1 MGSVRPN
8 RVVMVIAAMVA
19 IACGESG
26 RTDSAAGAAPARVAA
41 GPVPAPPSG
50 DTRANPEPETG
61 DWTQPAK
68 DYANTRYS
76 GLNQITAAN
85 VSHLALVATFSTSVL
100 RGHEAAPL
108 VVNKTLYVVTPFPN
122 MLYALDLT
130 KPGWPVKWV
139 YKPQPDRAAQG
150 VACCDVVNRGASYWQ
165 GALYYNTLD
174 DHVVSVDAN
183 TGAQRWNVKVG
194 DINTGET
201 MTMAPIV
208 ANGKVIVGN
217 SGGELGVRG
226 WLQALDAGTG
236 RTVWKA
242 YSTGP
247 DKDVLIGPRFKPFYA
262 SERGKDLGVNTWQAE
277 QWKIGGGA
285 AWGWVSFDPALNLIY
300 YGTSNPGPWNANQRP
315 GDNKWTSTV
324 FARDVDTGDA
334 VWAYQYSPHDLH
346 DYDGVNEHIL
356 LDLPINGVTR
366 KVLVHP
372 DRNGYMY
379 VLDRTTGEV
388 LSAKPFANVNSV
400 DSINMRT
407 GRPAMNPEKATDL
420 GVTVRNICPGPPGG
434 KDWQPSAYSPR
445 TGLLYVPHN
454 NLCYDAEAMD
464 VSYIEGTPY
473 LGMNAKTYFGPGGN
487 GGAFSAWDP
496 VHAREVWS
504 LPEMFPVW
512 SGALVTAGD
521 VVFYGTMDGWFKAV
535 DARDGHPL
543 WKIKTESGIIGQPTT
558 FRGPDGQQYVAVL
571 IGVGG
576 WAGAIVAGG
585 LDSRDSTAA
594 LGFVN
599 AMKTL
604 PKYTTKGGALYV
616 FGLK

>member
-1 MGSVRPN
+1 VWPN
-8 RVVMVIAAMVA
+8 RVAVILGVA
-19 IACGESG
+19 LVASVGCREQRHAEAEPGS
-26 RTDSAAGAAPARVAA
+26 TPTQTSVATPPAAPQ
-41 GPVPAPPSG
+41 G

-61 DWTQPAK
+61 EWTTPAK
-68 DYANTRYS
+68 DAANTRYS
-76 GLNQITAAN
+76 GLDRINTSN
-85 VSHLALVATFSTSVL
+85 VSHLALVGTFSTSVL

-108 VVNKTLYVVTPFPN
+108 VVNKTLYVVTPYPN

-130 KPGWPVKWV
+130 KPGWPAKWV
-139 YKPQPDRAAQG
+139 YKPQPERASQG
-150 VACCDVVNRGASYWQ
+150 VACCDVVNRGAVYYN

-183 TGAQRWNVKVG
+183 TGQQRWNVKVG
-194 DINTGET
+194 DINSGET

-208 ANGKVIVGN
+208 AKGKVIVGN
-217 SGGELGVRG
+217 SGGEMGVRG
-226 WLQALDAGTG
+226 WIQALDAGSG
-236 RTVWKA
+236 KTVWKA

-262 SERGKDLGVNTWQAE
+262 SERGTDLGVKTWQGD
-277 QWKIGGGA
+277 QWKIGGGSV
-285 AWGWVSFDPALNLIY
+285 WGWISFDPALNLIY
-300 YGTSNPGPWNANQRP
+300 YGTSNPGPWNPNQRP

-324 FARDVDTGDA
+324 FARDADTGEA
-334 VWAYQYSPHDLH
+334 VWAYQYNPHDLH
-346 DYDGVNEHIL
+346 DYDAVNEHIL
-356 LDLPINGVTR
+356 LDLPINGVKR

-388 LSAKPFANVNSV
+388 LSAKPFVNVNAI
-400 DSINMRT
+400 DSINMKT
-407 GRPAMNPEKATDL
+407 GRPAMNQQKHPDL
-420 GVTVRNICPGPPGG
+420 DTVVRDICPAPPGG

-445 TGLLYVPHN
+445 TGLLYIPHN
-454 NLCYDAEAMD
+454 NLCYDAEAVD

-473 LGMNAKTYFGPGGN
+473 VGMNAKMFAGAGGN

-496 VHAREVWS
+496 VKGQQIWS
-504 LPEMFPVW
+504 ISELFPVW

-521 VVFYGTMDGWFKAV
+521 VVFYGTMDGWFKAL
-535 DARDGHPL
+535 DARTGREL
-543 WKIKTESGIIGQPTT
+543 WKTHTESGIIGQPTT
-558 FRGPDGQQYVAVL
+558 WLGPDGQQYVSVL

-576 WAGAIVAGG
+576 WAGAVVAGG
-585 LDSRDSTAA
+585 LDTRDSTAA

-599 AMKTL
+599 AVKDL

-616 FGLK
+616 FALK